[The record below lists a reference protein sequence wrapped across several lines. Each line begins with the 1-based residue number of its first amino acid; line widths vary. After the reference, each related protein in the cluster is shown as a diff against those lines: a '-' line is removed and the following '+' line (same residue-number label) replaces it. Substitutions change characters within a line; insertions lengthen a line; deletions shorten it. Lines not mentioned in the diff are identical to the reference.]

1 MLRITANEF
10 ENNFDYYLEKSQEE
24 DIYITRDGICI
35 SVLVNPQNEETKEYF
50 DFVKS
55 NKL

>member
-10 ENNFDYYLEKSQEE
+10 ENNFDYYLEKSREE

-35 SVLVNPQNEETKEYF
+35 SVLVNPQNEKTKECF